1 MWFGQCVNK
10 PPQNNLKITCFFGSN
25 VDYLLYLRGAFLGNT
40 QRFDCKTLSIN
51 TKPKNF
57 IKTILL

>member
-25 VDYLLYLRGAFLGNT
+25 FDDLLYLRGAFLGNT
-40 QRFDCKTLSIN
+40 QRFDCKTLIIKQEVKS
-51 TKPKNF
+51 F
-57 IKTILL
+57 IKKR